1 MNDLA
6 DYGLWQLVIIN
17 SVIFLIFVFSFFKP
31 QTRRDWRTF
40 GTFAA
45 FVIALFTE
53 MYGFPLTIYI
63 LSGWL
68 VSRFP
73 EIDWFNIGW
82 AGAAGSFMESALQG
96 STRFYD
102 CPNRPLC
109 QAQASPVRRLHH
121 HNDRVPGTMADDTDS
136 DHVSGPGDCIFAPGP
151 S

>member
-73 EIDWFNIGW
+73 EIDWFWRCWQFHGKCSSGLNAILRLPEQ
-82 AGAAGSFMESALQG
+82 APMPGSG
-96 STRFYD
+96 IPST
-102 CPNRPLC
+102 P
-109 QAQASPVRRLHH
+109 
-121 HNDRVPGTMADDTDS
+121 
-136 DHVSGPGDCIFAPGP
+136 P
-151 S
+151 SSS